1 MLRDISRTIR
11 KGEKIAFVGYNGA
24 RKTTLIKLLMRL
36 YDPTQGAKDI
46 REYDV
51 DAYRRMYGTVFQDY
65 QLFSATLGENV
76 VKESAPYPQDQLTTA
91 LRRRGFGARLESM
104 K

>member
-24 RKTTLIKLLMRL
+24 GKTTLIKLLMRL
-36 YDPTQGAKDI
+36 YDPTQGAYCTAAKDI

-51 DAYRRMYGTVFQDY
+51 NAYHRMYGTVFQDY

-76 VKESAPYPQDQLTTA
+76 ERK
-91 LRRRGFGARLESM
+91 ARLIHRTS
-104 K
+104 